1 MSISDVEKGSL
12 VEPGQLRCLQVIMNK
27 SILLSKEKNK
37 KIKIK
42 K

>member
-1 MSISDVEKGSL
+1 
-12 VEPGQLRCLQVIMNK
+12 MNK

-42 K
+42 KYGINNQCVGTT